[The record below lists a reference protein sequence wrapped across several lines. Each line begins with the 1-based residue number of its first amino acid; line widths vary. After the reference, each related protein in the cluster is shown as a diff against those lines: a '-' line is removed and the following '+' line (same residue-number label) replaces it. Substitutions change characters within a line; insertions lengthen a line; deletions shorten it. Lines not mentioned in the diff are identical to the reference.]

1 MRSMRFWPLHLG
13 NRMLRMAA
21 QFPAGNVKA
30 ADRWSKGHL
39 N

>member
-1 MRSMRFWPLHLG
+1 MRSMRFWLHLG

-30 ADRWSKGHL
+30 TVSAGAKVT
-39 N
+39 